1 MTSHGKSYGAVSVI
15 NAIPCGIGAT
25 MGISLETNV
34 TYSEGGEGR
43 DIEIVG
49 AKNMSKAMARICVK
63 KTLERIRADRSIP
76 YSLTIDSQIP
86 PSRGLKS
93 SSSVCNAIISAVLQ
107 EHGAEMDT
115 IEMIRLGVE
124 CAREAKVTV
133 TGSFDDACGCH
144 LGGLVF
150 TDNRKDMLL
159 SRTEVPSY
167 DAVLMIPKET
177 IEKKTISVAKYAA
190 KRDEM
195 QRIIETA
202 KEDPLAALTANGRVV
217 ADVIGMDNSLAE
229 RALELGA
236 LAAGV
241 TGTGP
246 AVAVIAERGRGK
258 SIARKLGGRYI
269 LSETR
274 S

>member
-93 SSSVCNAIISAVLQ
+93 SSSVCNAIISALSIIPSPPRPFPRCPP
-107 EHGAEMDT
+107 T
-115 IEMIRLGVE
+115 IPACIVP
-124 CAREAKVTV
+124 VTASEV
-133 TGSFDDACGCH
+133 NNT
-144 LGGLVF
+144 
-150 TDNRKDMLL
+150 LL
-159 SRTEVPSY
+159 PYALSLISR
-167 DAVLMIPKET
+167 
-177 IEKKTISVAKYAA
+177 
-190 KRDEM
+190 
-195 QRIIETA
+195 
-202 KEDPLAALTANGRVV
+202 
-217 ADVIGMDNSLAE
+217 
-229 RALELGA
+229 
-236 LAAGV
+236 
-241 TGTGP
+241 
-246 AVAVIAERGRGK
+246 
-258 SIARKLGGRYI
+258 
-269 LSETR
+269 
-274 S
+274 